1 MEVIIRQM
9 FRATRQVFHQKIDFR
24 SFFFTFVI
32 SQQHVCQ
39 VLKGSS
45 ITNEQNIFLFTIAV
59 NLIGAEM
66 CAAEM

>member
-1 MEVIIRQM
+1 M
-9 FRATRQVFHQKIDFR
+9 
-24 SFFFTFVI
+24 

-45 ITNEQNIFLFTIAV
+45 ITNEQNIFLLTIAV

-66 CAAEM
+66 CAAEMWRGLKFCRCVTFDNFCEKKSFECFVS